1 MAATKT
7 QSAKTQ
13 SAKTQSAK
21 TQNAQAKSGCAVAIA
36 ELKRLGTKATRDG
49 MARYAIPSDK
59 AFGVPV
65 GVLRKLG
72 KQLGPDHEL
81 AAELWDSGW
90 YEARMLAIFVAEVA
104 RVTPAQMDRWCK
116 DFDNWALCDTAC
128 VHLFDHTPHA
138 FAKVEAWSNKKGEF
152 ARRASFAL
160 LASLALHDKRSPD
173 APFLACFPL
182 IEAAATDDRN
192 FVKKAVS
199 WALRGIGARNPVL
212 HARAIELARE
222 LAASE
227 DSTARWI
234 GKDTL
239 RDLNRPLLAKRFSA
253 KKKRAAHAGG

>member
-7 QSAKTQ
+7 QS
-13 SAKTQSAK
+13 
-21 TQNAQAKSGCAVAIA
+21 GCAGALA

-72 KQLGPDHEL
+72 KQLGPSHEL

-90 YEARMLAIFVAEVA
+90 YEARMLAIFVDEVA
-104 RVTPAQMDRWCK
+104 RVTPAQMDRWCR
-116 DFDNWALCDTAC
+116 DFDNWAICDTAC
-128 VHLFDHTPHA
+128 FHLFDHTPHA
-138 FAKVEAWSNKKGEF
+138 FAKVELWSKKKGEF
-152 ARRASFAL
+152 SRRASFAL
-160 LASLALHDKRSPD
+160 LASLALHDKLSPD

-182 IEAAATDDRN
+182 IEAAATDERN

-212 HARAIELARE
+212 HASALELAQR
-222 LAASE
+222 LAQSA
-227 DSTARWI
+227 DMTTRWI

-239 RDLNRPLLAKRFSA
+239 RDLNRPLLAKRFA
-253 KKKRAAHAGG
+253 AQKKRAARAKA